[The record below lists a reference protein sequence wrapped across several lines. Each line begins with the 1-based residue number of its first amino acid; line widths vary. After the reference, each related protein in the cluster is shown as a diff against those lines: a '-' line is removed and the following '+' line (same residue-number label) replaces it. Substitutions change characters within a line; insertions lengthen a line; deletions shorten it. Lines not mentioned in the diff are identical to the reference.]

1 MTSSRF
7 RGSCLIVIRFLL
19 VFIYSVL
26 ILFRFLLTVR
36 LLFCF
41 LFLFF
46 AANGPGPYSLE
57 RWIGHR
63 PAAAT

>member
-1 MTSSRF
+1 MAVAYFMAHQPQGTWPIQNH
-7 RGSCLIVIRFLL
+7 GEMAV
-19 VFIYSVL
+19 
-26 ILFRFLLTVR
+26 
-36 LLFCF
+36 LFCF

-57 RWIGHR
+57 RWIGRR